1 MCYHEKR
8 SSCAGGCGGDGKVPM
23 NCRKGPVPR
32 RSILGGVGGAGRT
45 LANLQEGARAPPLL
59 LQCVAFAAAIA
70 TAILFTAVPAFAQT
84 PQKFPNKPVRIV
96 VGFSAGSATDITARM
111 IAPRLS
117 EMWGQP
123 VVIENRPGAG
133 STLASAAVARATPD
147 GHTLALISAAFAIG
161 AVLHKDLPYDPLKDF
176 VGVTQIG
183 ASTGF
188 LAVAPSL
195 GVKSVK
201 ELIALAKERPGKIF
215 YGSAGAGSGIHMTAE
230 RFKMVAGINTVH
242 VGFKGQ
248 PEMLIEIMAGR
259 IHYGFPGLGPAMGMI
274 KEGRLVP
281 LAVVTQKRS
290 PLLPDVPVLSEVL
303 PGFER
308 DATHGLLAPKGTPRP
323 ILNQISK
330 DVARVLDLPE
340 VKQQMLAIT
349 FEPGPTSPEEYDRII
364 RSMIGTFSKVVVA
377 AGLRAP

>member
-1 MCYHEKR
+1 
-8 SSCAGGCGGDGKVPM
+8 V
-23 NCRKGPVPR
+23 
-32 RSILGGVGGAGRT
+32 L
-45 LANLQEGARAPPLL
+45 ARAIG
-59 LQCVAFAAAIA
+59 Q
-70 TAILFTAVPAFAQT
+70 
-84 PQKFPNKPVRIV
+84 
-96 VGFSAGSATDITARM
+96 
-111 IAPRLS
+111 RLTQA
-117 EMWGQP
+117 WGQP

-133 STLASAAVARATPD
+133 GMMAATAVAKATPD
-147 GHTLALISAAFAIG
+147 GHTLALISASFAIG

-183 ASTGF
+183 VSTSF
-188 LAVAPSL
+188 LGVAPSL

-201 ELIALAKERPGKIF
+201 ELIALAKERPGKILF
-215 YGSAGAGSGIHMTAE
+215 GSAGAGSGIHLTAE

-259 IHYGFPGLGPAMGMI
+259 IHYGFPGLGPALGLI
-274 KEGRLVP
+274 KDGRLQA
-281 LAVVTQKRS
+281 LAVVTKNRT

-308 DATHGLLAPKGTPRP
+308 DATHGLLAPAGTPRP
-323 ILNQISK
+323 ILNKVSK

-340 VKQQMLAIT
+340 VKQQMVAIT

-364 RSMIGTFSKVVVA
+364 RNMIGTFSKVVVA